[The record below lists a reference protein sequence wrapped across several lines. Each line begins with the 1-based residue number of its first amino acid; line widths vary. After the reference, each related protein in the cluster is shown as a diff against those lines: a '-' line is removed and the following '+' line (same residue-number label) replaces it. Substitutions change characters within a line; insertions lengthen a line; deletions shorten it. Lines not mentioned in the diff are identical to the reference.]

1 MAEKA
6 GNKGQRDRI
15 GRILYVFYIFFL
27 IGAVVLVGKIIS
39 VQFFFKPDPA
49 IEAKLTPPVTKDVM
63 RPARGAILARDGRML
78 AISFPSYTIAM
89 DPSVLKDEFAS
100 DRTNGAQRE
109 QEWLEKARALS
120 EGLVHSSRKRP
131 PPNITT

>member
-1 MAEKA
+1 MAEN

-49 IEAKLTPPVTKDVM
+49 I
-63 RPARGAILARDGRML
+63 
-78 AISFPSYTIAM
+78 
-89 DPSVLKDEFAS
+89 
-100 DRTNGAQRE
+100 
-109 QEWLEKARALS
+109 
-120 EGLVHSSRKRP
+120 
-131 PPNITT
+131 